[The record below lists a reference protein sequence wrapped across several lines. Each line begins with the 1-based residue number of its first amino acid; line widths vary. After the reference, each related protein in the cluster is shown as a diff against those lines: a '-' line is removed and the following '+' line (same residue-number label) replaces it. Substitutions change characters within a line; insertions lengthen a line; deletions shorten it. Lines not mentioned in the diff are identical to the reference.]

1 MLIKVESKLKV
12 WLKMIL
18 IFVIFTI
25 ILIQFRKLFS
35 DFDIHTFYL
44 YRDKLSFVRL
54 IIITILWYL
63 TPTAWSTYF
72 SKFSIISSNNFI
84 LNLKEIKIR
93 LVRLSSVYCP

>member
-44 YRDKLSFVRL
+44 
-54 IIITILWYL
+54 
-63 TPTAWSTYF
+63 
-72 SKFSIISSNNFI
+72 
-84 LNLKEIKIR
+84 
-93 LVRLSSVYCP
+93 